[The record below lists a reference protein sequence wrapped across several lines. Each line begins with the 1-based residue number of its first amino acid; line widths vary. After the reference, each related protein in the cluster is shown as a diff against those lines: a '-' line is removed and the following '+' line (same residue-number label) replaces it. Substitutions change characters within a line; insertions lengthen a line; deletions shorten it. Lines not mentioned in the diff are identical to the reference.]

1 MPTDPHSVPA
11 RCSRLPLA
19 AILVVAACG
28 GSEPAGPGTGAD
40 LNLSLSNLR
49 RLDAATEGSYEAWAV
64 DGAGVMTSAG
74 KFLFDGGAVRLV
86 LPIPAPAAIEITVEP
101 PDDTDA
107 APSTQRLLRGAVSGS
122 AATLTVEGA
131 ITQGTLPLREQPGQF
146 TMFSPSDNAENG
158 YPSFEE
164 SGVWLFNMAPRD
176 TPQKDGWVRLT
187 QLREGWIYEGWMVR
201 DYGSSDAI
209 WLSYGKF
216 RPDQAGAVN
225 HRDDTGWGPFSGV
238 LDFQTAGEEE
248 YPGDDWISNPL
259 KLPFPSQLTL
269 PLNLREATAGGQ
281 SRWTH
286 VITIEPSW
294 NQGEPLTAERPF
306 LIRPYRDPF
315 GDGAPGD
322 PRTITFRQ
330 DGVPRG
336 TATIR

>member
-1 MPTDPHSVPA
+1 MPTDDRHIAA
-11 RCSRLPLA
+11 RRTPRFLA
-19 AILVVAACG
+19 LALVAAACG
-28 GSEPAGPGTGAD
+28 GSDPADPGTGSD
-40 LNLSLSNLR
+40 LSLSLSNLR
-49 RLDAATEGSYEAWAV
+49 TLNAATEGSYEAWV
-64 DGAGVMTSAG
+64 YGDGGPVSAG
-74 KFLFDGGAVRLV
+74 KFAYAGTVRLI
-86 LPIPAPAAIEITVEP
+86 LPVPGPTRVEITIEP
-101 PDDTDA
+101 PDDPDPG
-107 APSTQRLLRGAVSGS
+107 PSAQRILTGTFSGS
-122 AATLTVEGA
+122 AAKLTVEGA
-131 ITQGTLPLREQPGQF
+131 VTQGTLPLREQPGQF

-176 TPQKDGWVRLT
+176 TPQNDGWVRLT
-187 QLREGWIYEGWMVR
+187 QLREGWTYEGWMVR
-201 DYGSSDAI
+201 DYGGSNAI

-269 PLNLREATAGGQ
+269 PLNLRETSASGQ
-281 SRWTH
+281 HRWTH
-286 VITIEPSW
+286 VITIEPAW
-294 NQGEPLTAERPF
+294 NKGEPLTTEAPF

-315 GDGAPGD
+315 GSGAPGE
-322 PRTITFRQ
+322 PRTITYRE

-336 TATIR
+336 TAAIR